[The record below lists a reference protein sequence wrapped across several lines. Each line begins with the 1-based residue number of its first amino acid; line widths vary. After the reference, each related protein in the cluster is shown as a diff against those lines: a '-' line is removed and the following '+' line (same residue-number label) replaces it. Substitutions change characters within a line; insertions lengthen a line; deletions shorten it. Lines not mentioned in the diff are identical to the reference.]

1 MKNAHVYV
9 KHPPVDN
16 LPYDNRKIKVFSDLT
31 YIFTNF

>member
-1 MKNAHVYV
+1 MKNAQVYV

-16 LPYDNRKIKVFSDLT
+16 PYDNRKIKVFSDLT